1 MPESIFIHFVHG
13 SKPSRE
19 YRYTGEK
26 VPGGLLGGHIYIQ
39 VAENVYGFESIDR
52 KRIHIFPQR
61 KFNSVFKKEYLGA
74 WKVST
79 HDEMMTSIEIPVD
92 ELKLSHFKNILEIY
106 CSKVPYDYAVLGMRC
121 GSSSYQILSE
131 LGFFPVSS
139 RMTAML
145 KVPVP
150 RILRKKM
157 LSIAHENNF
166 RITKQSGSDKRIWE
180 H

>member
-1 MPESIFIHFVHG
+1 MPPSFYIHFIHG
-13 SKPSRE
+13 SKPSKE
-19 YRYTGEK
+19 YRNTGEK

-61 KFNSVFKKEYLGA
+61 KFNSVYKKEFLGN
-74 WKVST
+74 WKISIA
-79 HDEMMTSIEIPVD
+79 DQKMTSIKIPVD
-92 ELKLSHFKNILEIY
+92 ELKFSQLKNILEIY

-131 LGFFPVSS
+131 LGLFPVSS
-139 RMTAML
+139 RMTAMM

-157 LSIAHENNF
+157 LIMAHQNNF
-166 RITKQSGSDKRIWE
+166 SITKQTGSEKRIWE